1 VVCHP
6 HVVEDEPRPKAA
18 CAHPLGDG
26 VRGFLEGR
34 EDPDREAAEAR
45 DIFCSESGSDAVFIV
60 VPIDEDLA
68 REGVVAFLVV
78 CRHRRSVFHAHADHD
93 ENRIV
98 LLRAALD

>member
-1 VVCHP
+1 
-6 HVVEDEPRPKAA
+6 
-18 CAHPLGDG
+18 
-26 VRGFLEGR
+26 
-34 EDPDREAAEAR
+34 
-45 DIFCSESGSDAVFIV
+45 